1 MLNAVDPDSTLGRV
15 LNFMGQNLKLDKIF
29 TDLGLDPNHFTVD
42 AVIHRLMEVAVANIN
57 IANMLA
63 LVGAA
68 FYVATLMMRT
78 IVPLRI
84 IGIISIAFF
93 IAYGLVAGAV
103 STFLLY
109 LLSLPINVIRLRQM
123 LSLVKKARMSAQG
136 DLSMDW
142 LRPYMAPR
150 KYRKGDVLFRK
161 GDVANEMFLTV
172 TGKFLV
178 TEIGVEVPPGR
189 IMGELGFVA
198 PKNKRTQTVKC
209 VESGDVLTITYERLL
224 ELYFQNPE
232 FGYYLLSLTSE
243 RLLQNVSRL
252 EGLVEEYKTK
262 LDQQKIHQAGTPVPV
277 PR

>member
-1 MLNAVDPDSTLGRV
+1 MISASLDSAVNQIADFAANLGVDKLFLKLGVDPAHITY
-15 LNFMGQNLKLDKIF
+15 
-29 TDLGLDPNHFTVD
+29 D
-42 AVIHRLMEVAVANIN
+42 AVYHRLIELAVANIN
-57 IANMLA
+57 TANMLA
-63 LVGAA
+63 LAGAM

-78 IVPLRI
+78 IVPLRV

-93 IAYGLVAGAV
+93 MAYGLVAGAV
-103 STFLLY
+103 GTFLLY
-109 LLSLPINVIRLRQM
+109 LLSLPVNVIRLRQM
-123 LSLVKKARMSAQG
+123 LTLVKKARMSSQG

-142 LRPYMAPR
+142 LRPYMTPR
-150 KYRKGDVLFRK
+150 KYRKGEVLFRK

-178 TEIGVEVPPGR
+178 TEIGIELPPGR

-198 PKNKRTQTVKC
+198 PKNRRTQTIQC
-209 VESGDVLTITYERLL
+209 IENGDVLTITYETLL

-243 RLLQNVSRL
+243 RLLQNISRL
-252 EGLVEEYKTK
+252 EGVVEEYKMR
-262 LDQQKIHQAGTPVPV
+262 LDQKEARAAGIPVPV

>member
-109 LLSLPINVIRLRQM
+109 LLSLAHQRHPPPPDALFGQEGADVRPRRFVDGL
-123 LSLVKKARMSAQG
+123 AQAIHG
-136 DLSMDW
+136 
-142 LRPYMAPR
+142 
-150 KYRKGDVLFRK
+150 
-161 GDVANEMFLTV
+161 T
-172 TGKFLV
+172 
-178 TEIGVEVPPGR
+178 
-189 IMGELGFVA
+189 
-198 PKNKRTQTVKC
+198 
-209 VESGDVLTITYERLL
+209 
-224 ELYFQNPE
+224 
-232 FGYYLLSLTSE
+232 
-243 RLLQNVSRL
+243 
-252 EGLVEEYKTK
+252 
-262 LDQQKIHQAGTPVPV
+262 QKIPQG
-277 PR
+277 